1 MKKYLFGERHYY
13 MYALDALFDGVVAT
27 LTAGT
32 FFAKLT
38 TSLGVSDATT
48 AILGQ
53 AGHLMIVFYLV
64 SSIVARS
71 QNSKPLISAL
81 HLCYQLLITTIYLL
95 PFFVL
100 EPGVSEKILLV
111 IILLAK
117 AACFS
122 CAGAKSSWLISN
134 MPKEKQSSIFGIS
147 QAILYTVLFFLSL
160 GMSRLIDRM
169 EERGNLRGAFLSIF
183 LILLGASVLNLTA
196 TLLTKRPT
204 EMVAQKG
211 ECLLTTYREVL
222 QNKAFVSIAIQR
234 LFYTFGSAAATS
246 YQATYLINECGLPMT
261 TIALLSAIGTAVNA
275 AAHAFWGKVGTRI
288 SQYYVYGISMVL
300 ITLSCVT
307 TIFLSPTHLI
317 LPYVLFTVLYNL
329 GHAAYNVGYMVI
341 YRIMPERH
349 YASAMAIGVIPQ
361 SLVFFF
367 STLALAPLFNY
378 LKDDLGGELFGRTFY
393 AQQTF
398 AVIGTIFFII
408 GILYLL
414 FVTNRHML
422 PLIRKTAV
430 TESASTESQASRP
443 HDASTI

>member
-1 MKKYLFGERHYY
+1 MKKYLFGEKHYY
-13 MYALDALFDGVVAT
+13 MYAFDALFDGVVTT

-53 AGHLMIVFYLV
+53 AGHLMIVLYLV
-64 SSIVARS
+64 SSIIARMK
-71 QNSKPLISAL
+71 NPKPTITVL
-81 HLCYQLLITTIYLL
+81 HLCYQLLLSTIYLL

-100 EPGVSEKILLV
+100 EPTVSEKILLV

-117 AACFS
+117 SASFC

-134 MPKEKQSSIFGIS
+134 IPKEKQSTVFGIS
-147 QAILYTVLFFLSL
+147 QAILYAVLFFLSL

-169 EERGNLRGAFLSIF
+169 EENGNLRGAFLAIF
-183 LILLGASVLNLTA
+183 FILLAASGLNLAT
-196 TLLTKRPT
+196 TLLTRRPSPKM
-204 EMVAQKG
+204 EAEQG
-211 ECLLTTYREVL
+211 ESLLATYREVL

-234 LFYTFGSAAATS
+234 LFYTVGSAAATS

-275 AAHAFWGKVGTRI
+275 AAHAFWGKVGARI
-288 SQYYVYGISMVL
+288 SQYYVYGISTVL
-300 ITLSCVT
+300 MTLSCVA
-307 TIFLSPTHLI
+307 TIFLSPSHI
-317 LPYVLFTVLYNL
+317 LLPFVLFTIFYNL

-341 YRIMPERH
+341 YRILPERH
-349 YASAMAIGVIPQ
+349 YAPALAIGVIPQ

-398 AVIGTIFFII
+398 SVIGTVFFLL

-414 FVTNRHML
+414 FCTNRHML
-422 PLIRKTAV
+422 PLIQTKKAEETV
-430 TESASTESQASRP
+430 STESE
-443 HDASTI
+443 